1 MKYNEEM
8 QQKMDE
14 INLKI
19 AQKTYRH
26 FPGGRHFP
34 VVAFFGVVGFGIV
47 VITAPVCQEFVMIV
61 AIKQR

>member
-1 MKYNEEM
+1 MKCIGVYLSDLHDNKRYIIVTVYNIDRWNMMKKM

-26 FPGGRHFP
+26 SP
-34 VVAFFGVVGFGIV
+34 
-47 VITAPVCQEFVMIV
+47 
-61 AIKQR
+61 